1 MIKVQRF
8 INQLLSSNCFIV
20 YDDETM
26 RSLLID
32 PGSEK
37 SENEIDFI
45 EENHLIVDFIILTHE
60 HTDHNWGVNSIKE
73 KYPDCKLVCSE
84 LSEKMIKKTN
94 RVFFTYYYNN
104 PDYIY
109 TIDSVDIV
117 IKDNDEV
124 LKWDEIDIHF
134 IMTPGHSKASLCI
147 DINGLLF
154 TGDTIMPYPRYIHK
168 KDGDEEEWR
177 KSVKLIES
185 KFSKETDIFPGHGD
199 PLKLGEWLAN
209 KNLF

>member
-20 YDDETM
+20 YDDETK

-37 SENEIDFI
+37 SENEIAFI
-45 EENHLIVDFIILTHE
+45 DDNHLNVDYIILTHE

-73 KYPDCKLVCSE
+73 KYPECKLVCSE
-84 LSEKMIKKTN
+84 LSEMMIKKTN
-94 RVFFTYYYNN
+94 RVFFSFYYDN

-109 TIDSVDIV
+109 TIDYADIV
-117 IKDNDEV
+117 IKGNADILIWNG
-124 LKWDEIDIHF
+124 IDIHF
-134 IMTPGHSKASLCI
+134 IMTPGHSKASMCI

-168 KDGDEEEWR
+168 KDGGEDEWI
-177 KSVKLIES
+177 KSVELIKL
-185 KFSKETDIFPGHGD
+185 KYSKETNIYPGHGD
-199 PLKLGEWLAN
+199 PLKLGEWIEQRN
-209 KNLF
+209 YY